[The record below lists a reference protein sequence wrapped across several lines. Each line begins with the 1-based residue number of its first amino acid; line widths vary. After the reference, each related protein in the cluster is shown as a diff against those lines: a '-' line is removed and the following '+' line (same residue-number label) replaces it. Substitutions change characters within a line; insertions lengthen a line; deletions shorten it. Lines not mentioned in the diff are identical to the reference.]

1 METARAGHPAFDSGG
16 DLARRVARV
25 EIDLKALEKG
35 LSVPL
40 SATELSDTL
49 SDMTNA
55 IKVASWE
62 TLGDTAPRDVA
73 AVVFVGGSSLM
84 GTVTQGM
91 TDLFPQAQQM
101 RAQAFTAVSDG
112 LAMAA
117 ARLT

>member
-1 METARAGHPAFDSGG
+1 LG
-16 DLARRVARV
+16 
-25 EIDLKALEKG
+25 
-35 LSVPL
+35 
-40 SATELSDTL
+40 DTL
-49 SDMTNA
+49 SDLTTA
-55 IKVASWE
+55 IKEAAWE
-62 TLGDTAPRDVA
+62 TLGDTAPRNVA

-84 GTVTQGM
+84 GTVTQAM